1 MKKRSMMAVFA
12 MTAMVLSMAFGSGKV
27 MAAEAADSVQ
37 LQILATSDVHGKMAP
52 YDYALNEVSTSGS
65 STQIATAV
73 KALRNDNTIVIDAG
87 DTIQD
92 NSAELFLNDTIHPMI
107 MAMNEIGYDV
117 WVAGNHEFNFGMD
130 TLLGILPQ
138 SNARFLCG
146 NVYSPDGTPLGED
159 YMIIEKGG
167 IRVGLIGMVT
177 PNITRWDAE
186 NLKGW
191 QVTNPVEE
199 TKAAIAELQ
208 DKVDVLVAVEHMM
221 VENEYDVAGSG
232 VADLANACPEL
243 DLIIAAHGHQAIE
256 DEVINGVPIVE
267 NKNGGATMAQILI
280 DVERDEDGSW
290 AVTDVNRKL
299 HDISKYAVDKDL
311 AEKLVVPH
319 VRAVMN
325 AETVIAKLEG
335 GSLAPE
341 NEIKEIPTAQIQD
354 TALVDLINEVQMH
367 YTGADI
373 SAAALFVNDANMH
386 PGDIKKCDMA
396 LVYKYANT
404 LYKMKINGAQ
414 LKQYMEWSASYYN
427 TYQPGDLTV
436 SFNPKMRGYLYDMF
450 AGVNYEINIANEPGS
465 RIENLTKKD
474 GTPVKDTDEF
484 IMAVNN
490 YRASSQLASYGAV
503 FQEGQE
509 LPKILEIDV
518 CGDIGG
524 VRELIGD
531 YILKEKGGVLTP
543 ETDNNWKIT
552 GTDWDEEQHQK
563 AVEQLKAG
571 ILTIPSSADGR
582 TSNVKAITVADLK

>member
-1 MKKRSMMAVFA
+1 MKRRKMMAALA
-12 MTAMVLSMAFGSGKV
+12 MTAMVLSMAFGSGKAV
-27 MAAEAADSVQ
+27 AAEAADTVQ

-73 KALRNDNTIVIDAG
+73 KALRTDNTIVVEAG
-87 DTIQD
+87 DVIQD
-92 NSAELFLNDTIHPMI
+92 NSAELFLNDTVHPMI
-107 MAMNEIGYDV
+107 MAMNEIGYDT
-117 WVAGNHEFNFGMD
+117 WVPGNHEFNFGMD
-130 TLLGILPQ
+130 TLLGIVPQ
-138 SNARFLCG
+138 ANARFLCG
-146 NVYSPDGTPLGED
+146 NVYSPDGTPLGQD
-159 YMIIEKGG
+159 YMIIEKSGVK
-167 IRVGLIGMVT
+167 IGLIGMVT

-191 QVTNPVEE
+191 TVTNPVEE

-208 DKVDVLVAVEHMM
+208 GKVDVLIAVEHMM

-243 DLIIAAHGHQAIE
+243 DLIIAAHGHQAIQ

-280 DVERDEDGSW
+280 DVERGADGSW
-290 AVTDVNRKL
+290 DVKEVSRKL
-299 HDISKYAVDKDL
+299 HDISKCAVDKDL
-311 AEKLVVPH
+311 AEKLVEPH

-354 TALVDLINEVQMH
+354 TALMDLINEVQMH
-367 YTGADI
+367 YTGADV
-373 SAAALFVNDANMH
+373 SAAALFINDANMH

-404 LYKMKINGAQ
+404 LYKMKFNGAQ

-427 TYQPGDLTV
+427 TYQPGDLTI
-436 SFNPKMRGYLYDMF
+436 SFNPNMRGYLYDMF
-450 AGVNYEINIANEPGS
+450 AGVNYEINIANAPGS
-465 RIENLTKKD
+465 RIENLTWED

-484 IMAVNN
+484 IVAVNN

-509 LPKILEIDV
+509 LPKIIEIDV
-518 CGDIGG
+518 CGDVGG

-531 YILKEKGGVLTP
+531 YIVKEKGGVLTP

-552 GTDWDEEQHQK
+552 GTDWDEELHQK
-563 AVEQLKAG
+563 AVEQLNAG
-571 ILTIPSSADGR
+571 LLTIPSSADGR
-582 TSNVKAITVADLK
+582 TANVKAITIADLK